1 MNNKQSRRIAR
12 ARASRLAFLERE
24 QARALERIVWGLGKA
39 SDHVARYDALA
50 REIDTLRRLES

>member
-1 MNNKQSRRIAR
+1 MNNKKRRSLAR

-50 REIDTLRRLES
+50 REIATLQRMES